1 MKHHGDYFYET
12 YDGPSKMETTEQQ
25 KYLGLILSS
34 KGDNMKNIMEMKRK
48 SVWVI
53 NKIFDKLKSI
63 NLKKYFFEC
72 AIIFLNVILRNSIL
86 YASETYYNLKEK
98 EIRILERIEECFLRK
113 LLKTT
118 KACPISQLYLETGH
132 QPARF
137 DIMKR
142 RLLFLK
148 SILNEKQENLIYQFV
163 SLQYKDPRRGDW
175 VSSCLQNLK
184 YLNIN
189 LSFEEIKDIKRSQFQ
204 NILRKSIKE
213 KAYEYLIE
221 KRGRKGIEIDYR
233 KLKMQEYLLPDEEL
247 LSISDKQ
254 MIFAIRNRMVN
265 IEHNFPR
272 KDKTEKE
279 CICGDVKNMKHLYS
293 CKRLN
298 IETMK
303 TPYENIFGEDVRKMK
318 IVYERFKNN
327 LEKCISM
334 EESPMGSSFVDPLY
348 GNKLTNYQKGLVSG
362 FVGCI
367 LLPTL
372 DSKI

>member
-1 MKHHGDYFYET
+1 M
-12 YDGPSKMETTEQQ
+12 
-25 KYLGLILSS
+25 
-34 KGDNMKNIMEMKRK
+34 
-48 SVWVI
+48 
-53 NKIFDKLKSI
+53 
-63 NLKKYFFEC
+63 
-72 AIIFLNVILRNSIL
+72 
-86 YASETYYNLKEK
+86 
-98 EIRILERIEECFLRK
+98 
-113 LLKTT
+113 
-118 KACPISQLYLETGH
+118 
-132 QPARF
+132 
-137 DIMKR
+137 
-142 RLLFLK
+142 
-148 SILNEKQENLIYQFV
+148 
-163 SLQYKDPRRGDW
+163 
-175 VSSCLQNLK
+175 SSCLQNLK

-334 EESPMGSSFVDPLY
+334 EESAMGSSFVDPLY
-348 GNKLTNYQKGLVSG
+348 YYTAMEIN
-362 FVGCI
+362 
-367 LLPTL
+367 
-372 DSKI
+372 